1 MRSAS
6 LTHVS
11 VTDISTLFY
20 ADYLI
25 RSRVSRSKHAPVR
38 GMSSMDF
45 GNGMFA
51 LCFIV
56 NGVEAMNSNAVNADD
71 NFCSVIKNKIGFVQ
85 A

>member
-1 MRSAS
+1 MKSAS

-25 RSRVSRSKHAPVR
+25 RRRVSRSKQAPVR

-51 LCFIV
+51 GCFIV
-56 NGVEAMNSNAVNADD
+56 NGVGNVNSNAVNAGDD
-71 NFCSVIKNKIGFVQ
+71 FCKIIRNKIEFVQ
-85 A
+85 V